1 MFSRRI
7 KFQIALFL
15 IIAISGVAYAGG
27 AYAGLGRLFGHT
39 GYRVTLQL
47 ADSGG
52 IFTNAEVS
60 YRGVTVGRVG
70 ALHLTDTGVDVDLNI
85 DPSTPKIPANTRAVV
100 ADRSA
105 IGEQYVDLEADSDN
119 PPYLTDGSM
128 IPRGRTSL
136 PPTPQSVLTNLDS
149 LVASVPT
156 NSLRTVVDE
165 LDTAFTG
172 AGPSLQ
178 TLLDNANSFVTTASQ
193 HLAQTRGL
201 LSNGRIVLHT
211 QQQQADQI
219 LTFSN
224 GLNEIAAQLKKSDP
238 DLRNLI
244 AIAPQV
250 AQQVDSIL
258 RATGPQ
264 LGVLVANLL
273 TTVNITTTRTDGL
286 EEFLVT
292 FPVMTSMTPGLADA
306 NDTGHEAFVMNYAD
320 PPECYKGYETTK
332 TRPAND
338 TTPVPANL
346 HAYCAEPPGS
356 PIEVRGS
363 QNAPFGGRPA
373 PVSAPGTAQPSPTGQ
388 PPAPPQL
395 PGAIG
400 MLSALGSGPRNMAQL
415 LGLPG

>member
-1 MFSRRI
+1 MFTRRI
-7 KFQIALFL
+7 RFQIALFL
-15 IIAISGVAYAGG
+15 VIAITGVAYAGG
-27 AYAGLGRLFGHT
+27 EYAGLGRLFGHT

-52 IFTNAEVS
+52 IFSNAEVS

-70 ALHLTDTGVDVDLNI
+70 ALHLTASGVDVDLNI
-85 DPSTPKIPANTRAVV
+85 DPSTPKVPANTRAVV

-105 IGEQYVDLEADSDN
+105 VGEQYVDLEADNDK
-119 PPYLTDGSM
+119 PPYLADGSV
-128 IPRGRTSL
+128 IPVGRTAL

-149 LVASVPT
+149 LVSSVPT

-172 AGPSLQ
+172 GGPELQ
-178 TLLDNANSFVTTASQ
+178 TLLDNANSFVTTAGQ
-193 HLAQTRGL
+193 HVPQTRGL
-201 LSNGRIVLHT
+201 LSNSRTVLHT

-219 LTFSN
+219 LAFSD
-224 GLNEIAAQLKKSDP
+224 GLNRIAGQLKKSDP
-238 DLRNLI
+238 DLRTLI
-244 AIAPQV
+244 SVAPQV
-250 AQQVDSIL
+250 AQQVDEIL
-258 RATGPQ
+258 RASGPQ

-273 TTVNITTTRTDGL
+273 TTANITATRTDGL

-292 FPVMTSMTPGLADA
+292 FPAITALTPGLGDA
-306 NDTGHEAFVMNYAD
+306 NDTGHQAFVLNYGD
-320 PPECYKGYETTK
+320 PAECTKGYETTK

-338 TTPVPANL
+338 TTPAPANL
-346 HAYCAEPPGS
+346 KAYCAEPPGS

-363 QNAPFGGRPA
+363 QNAPFGGRPVA
-373 PVSAPGTAQPSPTGQ
+373 ASAPGTPPPGAGQ
-388 PPAPPQL
+388 VPAPPQL

-400 MLSALGSGPRNMAQL
+400 WLSAPGSGPRSMAQL